1 MELDRGKGQQ
11 MKKYMPFIAC
21 FMLNLFCFGV
31 PFYAKYI
38 TLGSVDAAIVDITKR
53 EETWVGICFA
63 VILCW
68 GIAIVAHVSIVGLE
82 KDTK

>member
-1 MELDRGKGQQ
+1 

-38 TLGSVDAAIVDITKR
+38 TLGSVDAAIV
-53 EETWVGICFA
+53 ETTNRGESWFMICFTVVYFWVA
-63 VILCW
+63 
-68 GIAIVAHVSIVGLE
+68 AIVVHIVIVETE